1 MVQGSG
7 GIPGMV
13 LMTWPHWRGRE
24 CESLPSTGRLEG
36 SVQSLDQRG
45 CDSGHD
51 SRLRFPSTSCQVS
64 RSGCLRKASPAQES
78 PALRHMWPQALL
90 WVATHTQDS
99 YGGGAPARHPQS
111 RCRPE

>member
-51 SRLRFPSTSCQVS
+51 SRLRFPRTSCQVS
-64 RSGCLRKASPAQES
+64 RSGCLRKASPAQEPCS
-78 PALRHMWPQALL
+78 EAH
-90 WVATHTQDS
+90 VATGPS
-99 YGGGAPARHPQS
+99 LGGNTYPGLLRWRGPS
-111 RCRPE
+111 